1 MTYKRLL
8 DMKTNIL
15 KTVALGLLTLG
26 IASCSSDFLDT
37 ESKTDTTTGNYFKT
51 ETDAARALIG
61 CYDGWQCTVSHGPTF
76 CFLYLSELLSDECYG
91 GTGAND
97 ARNSQVVD
105 RFSINEDPSQV
116 DLFNNLWQYYYEAI
130 YRCNELISH
139 ENDIAWTSDA
149 IHGQYMGEARAL
161 RALCYFD
168 LVRIFE
174 NVPLLTAPTSE
185 NVPQAAPDSVY
196 AQIVADLKYAAENIP
211 ASAYPKSDAANN
223 DGRITPYAAKSLLAR
238 VYLFYNG
245 VYGGEP
251 GNLTKAEALQ
261 GLEDIINSK
270 EYSLIPL
277 YKNLWYCAS
286 TTWEQDASGNWSEVS
301 TYAGD
306 GNAETILS
314 MKFNYTSDYNG
325 NSGGNNAIQMFS
337 IRGGTFKAPY
347 GQGWGGATVPRKMY
361 NSFLNGDQRRDASI
375 INLTAEGIASMDE
388 YKKAI
393 DDQREYTGFFNKKYT
408 ARSGY
413 LQGADGSWNL
423 THYYNDVMAGDFQ
436 ISQPIDYVVM
446 RYADVLL
453 MAAELGANSAQNYF
467 NQVRERAYTV
477 DNGDG
482 TTSLS
487 SSYVQKNLSKD
498 NILEERRLEFAFE
511 GQRYWDLRRQDA
523 DASIAANAIVNSG
536 EAVTTGGNEE
546 TVAYTAA
553 NITSKRGFMQIPNTQ
568 ILLSNNVLK
577 QNAGW

>member
-1 MTYKRLL
+1 
-8 DMKTNIL
+8 MKTNIL

-185 NVPQAAPDSVY
+185 NVPQSAPDSVY

>member
-1 MTYKRLL
+1 
-8 DMKTNIL
+8 MKTNIL

-546 TVAYTAA
+546 TVAYNAA